1 MPRLIDAS
9 LLRISKLFIRTITP
23 ESTMAQAQT
32 QTKPKPAS
40 RQQSGAHNALALLM
54 EDHKN
59 VKKMFKDFEKL
70 KQSDGSDDAKAALV
84 EKICMELTVHAQVEE
99 EILYPAV
106 REAIDDDDLM
116 DEADVEHAEAKELIS
131 QLEGMKPGDDHY
143 DAKVTV
149 LGENIEHH
157 VEEEEGEM
165 FPKAKKAKLD
175 IVELGEQIAAR
186 KKELQR
192 A

>member
-1 MPRLIDAS
+1 
-9 LLRISKLFIRTITP
+9 
-23 ESTMAQAQT
+23 MAQAQT
-32 QTKPKPAS
+32 QTKAKTKPKSAS
-40 RQQSGAHNALALLM
+40 RAQTGAQDALALLV

-59 VKKMFKDFEKL
+59 VKKMFKDFDKL
-70 KQSDGSDDAKAALV
+70 KESDGSDEAKAALV

-106 REAIDDDDLM
+106 REAIEDDDLM
-116 DEADVEHAEAKELIS
+116 DEAEVEHAGAKDLIA
-131 QLEGMKPGDDHY
+131 QLEGMAPGDEHY

-157 VEEEEGEM
+157 IEEEEGEM

-175 IVELGEQIAAR
+175 LADLGEQIAAR
-186 KKELQR
+186 KEELQR